1 MTNNNFDGKV
11 IVVTG
16 ASSGIGQRT
25 AQMLIEQ
32 GAQVIALDRNEPT
45 YPVYKYVNVDLVDPA
60 SIDGALAAITDQK
73 LDGLCNIA
81 GLPGTGDVQTLWRV
95 NYLAVCRLTEGL
107 ISRLVPGA
115 SIVNLASMA
124 GSLWKEREQLLW
136 DLSQIKDWDEAEAR
150 IKAEPVMLDQAYRK
164 FKEALIVWSMARA
177 HDFKMKSD
185 VRINCVSPGPVETPI
200 LADFRVSL
208 GQQNVDD
215 IIQRTGRAA
224 TPDDIAPVILFLLS
238 DASRWVV
245 GMDIKTDGGLTS
257 SRFVSQMTQ

>member
-1 MTNNNFDGKV
+1 MSNNNFAGKV

-32 GAQVIALDRNEPT
+32 GAQVIALDRNEPS
-45 YPVYKYVNVDLVDPA
+45 YSVYKFVKVDLADPA
-60 SIDGALAAITDQK
+60 SIDQALDAISDQK

-81 GLPGTGDVQTLWRV
+81 GLPGTGDMKTLWRV

-107 ISRLVPGA
+107 VSRLVSGA

-136 DLSQIKDWDEAEAR
+136 DLSQIKDWNDAEAR
-150 IKAEPVMLDQAYRK
+150 IESEPTMLDQPYRK
-164 FKEALIVWSMARA
+164 FKEALIVWSMAHA
-177 HDFKMKSD
+177 HEYKMKRGL
-185 VRINCVSPGPVETPI
+185 RINCVSPGPVETPI
-200 LADFRVSL
+200 LGDFRVSL

-215 IIQRTGRAA
+215 IIERTGRAGN
-224 TPDDIAPVILFLLS
+224 PDDIAPVILFLLS
-238 DASRWVV
+238 DASRWIV

-257 SRFVSQMTQ
+257 SRFVTQMTQ